1 MSTRRPRF
9 TSRMNRASNAV
20 LEFVM
25 RPLRWLSP
33 NTRFLLG
40 FALIVTT
47 TTLLLFN
54 SYTRVPAEFY
64 RAGDVVRRTVIA
76 PEDIGGVDIKDW
88 VAEKERL
95 RLATIKNTPP
105 VFNFDPTRS
114 EHAAQSFRAAWE
126 DLQHQS
132 EERAG
137 AKREMRWTGEGV
149 TEKARVEIG
158 RTLGSRHVDNN
169 EVERLAGLLRE
180 TGERYIYDDQDAE
193 RLK

>member
-25 RPLRWLSP
+25 RPLQWLSP

-76 PEDIGGVDIKDW
+76 PEDIAGVDIKDW

-95 RLATIKNTPP
+95 RLAAINNTPP

-114 EHAAQSFRAAWE
+114 ESAAQSFRAAWE
-126 DLQHQS
+126 DLQRQ
-132 EERAG
+132 AG
-137 AKREMRWTGEGV
+137 SRGGAGKHELKWSGEGV
-149 TEKARVEIG
+149 TPEARVHIG
-158 RTLGSRHVDNN
+158 QVLGSRHLDNSDL
-169 EVERLAGLLRE
+169 ER
-180 TGERYIYDDQDAE
+180 
-193 RLK
+193 